1 MNNESKTSR
10 KMAVLP
16 TSRIIGLGAMGWIS
30 MLGVDF
36 FLHASLLAKLYAQPS
51 PFLLPPEDA
60 FRLIPIG
67 YLSFLLLDVLI
78 LWLIIRLEIAGWQ
91 RGLSFGLT
99 IGGLIWGAMALG
111 LLSISTAS
119 PSLMLGWF
127 AGQSVELGVAG
138 AVIGSG
144 LSGTSLRKILVRV
157 IVLILVLVVATI
169 IMQNTGFIAKV
180 YFTDR
185 I

>member
-1 MNNESKTSR
+1 MNNESKTPR

-16 TSRIIGLGAMGWIS
+16 TSRIIGLGALGWIS
-30 MLGVDF
+30 MLGIDF
-36 FLHASLLAKLYAQPS
+36 FLHAGLLANLYAQSS

-78 LWLIIRLEIAGWQ
+78 LWLMIRLEIAGWQ
-91 RGLSFGLT
+91 RGLSFGLI
-99 IGGLIWGAMALG
+99 IGGLIWGAMTLG

-119 PSLMLGWF
+119 PGLMLGWF
-127 AGQSVELGVAG
+127 AGQVVELGVAG

-144 LSGTSLRKILVRV
+144 LSGTPLRKILVRV
-157 IVLILVLVVATI
+157 IVLILALVVATI
-169 IMQNTGFIAKV
+169 IMQNIGLASAVSISA
-180 YFTDR
+180 
-185 I
+185 

>member
-10 KMAVLP
+10 NITVFP
-16 TSRIIGLGAMGWIS
+16 TSRIIGLGALGWIS
-30 MLGVDF
+30 MLAIDF
-36 FLHASLLAKLYAQPS
+36 FLHAGLLGKLYAQPS
-51 PFLLPPEDA
+51 PFLLPLEDA

-67 YLSFLLLDVLI
+67 YLSFLLLNVLI
-78 LWLIIRLEIAGWQ
+78 FWLMQRLEITGWQ

-99 IGGLIWGAMALG
+99 SGGLIWGAVALG

-119 PSLMLGWF
+119 PGLMLGWF

-157 IVLILVLVVATI
+157 IGLILVSVIATI
-169 IMQNTGFIAKV
+169 ILQNTGLAPAVDIGG
-180 YFTDR
+180 
-185 I
+185 

>member
-1 MNNESKTSR
+1 MNNESTTSR

-16 TSRIIGLGAMGWIS
+16 TSRIIGLGAMGWIT
-30 MLGVDF
+30 MLGIDF

-78 LWLIIRLEIAGWQ
+78 LWLMIKLEIAGWQ
-91 RGLSFGLT
+91 HGLSFGLKL
-99 IGGLIWGAMALG
+99 GGLIWGAMALG

-119 PSLMLGWF
+119 LSLMLGWF

-144 LSGTSLRKILVRV
+144 LSGTPLRKILVRM

-169 IMQNTGFIAKV
+169 IMQNTGLAPAGVIGG
-180 YFTDR
+180 
-185 I
+185 

>member
-1 MNNESKTSR
+1 MNNESKISHE
-10 KMAVLP
+10 MVVLP
-16 TSRIIGLGAMGWIS
+16 TSRIIGLGVLGWIS
-30 MLGVDF
+30 MLGIDF
-36 FLHASLLAKLYAQPS
+36 FLHAGLLAKLYAEPS

-91 RGLSFGLT
+91 RGLSFGLI
-99 IGGLIWGAMALG
+99 IGGLIWGAMTLG

-119 PSLMLGWF
+119 PGLMLGWF
-127 AGQSVELGVAG
+127 AGQVVELGVAG

-144 LSGTSLRKILVRV
+144 LSGTPLRKILVRV
-157 IVLILVLVVATI
+157 IVLILALFVATI
-169 IMQNTGFIAKV
+169 IMQNIGLAPAVSISA
-180 YFTDR
+180 
-185 I
+185 